1 MVMRSIAA
9 LFVLLIGT
17 QQLIAQHHQQGSND
31 KNDRRPMTVSFGMRL
46 GIPQGEFDI
55 VYDREL
61 FGLGGN
67 FSVPFRRLPFEWGLD
82 VGWQRM
88 GSTETTVA
96 IDEEFVDA
104 TEADLDLNAD
114 MWAYHTFMRFKP
126 LRGRVCPYADAYAG
140 VRTFSART
148 RIRVDGLEEPL
159 SNERNAM
166 DAAFSYGWGAGLMV
180 KLNNTVNVEA
190 GFQKLEGGKVTYVDP
205 ASISVSPD
213 GAVGFGTLTSNS
225 DLFNIHLGIGFNF

>member
-1 MVMRSIAA
+1 MRSLAP
-9 LFVLLIGT
+9 LLLLLIGPYH
-17 QQLIAQHHQQGSND
+17 LAAQRTDGSSKGNH
-31 KNDRRPMTVSFGMRL
+31 DRRPMTVSFGMRL
-46 GIPQGEFDI
+46 GVPTGEFDL

-96 IDEEFVDA
+96 INEEFIEA
-104 TEADLDLNAD
+104 TEAELDLNAD

-148 RIRVDGLEEPL
+148 KIRVDGLEEPL
-159 SNERNAM
+159 SNDRNAM

-180 KLNNTVNVEA
+180 KLKKAVNVEA
-190 GFQKLEGGKVTYVDP
+190 GFQKLQGTEVSYVDP
-205 ASISVSPD
+205 ESITVSPD
-213 GAVGFGTLTSNS
+213 GVVGFGTLTSNS
-225 DLFNIHLGIGFNF
+225 DLFNVHLGIGFNF

>member
-1 MVMRSIAA
+1 
-9 LFVLLIGT
+9 
-17 QQLIAQHHQQGSND
+17 
-31 KNDRRPMTVSFGMRL
+31 MTVSFGMRL
-46 GIPQGEFDI
+46 GIPTGEFDL

-82 VGWQRM
+82 IGWERM
-88 GSTETTVA
+88 GSTEMTVA
-96 IDEEFVDA
+96 IDEEFIEA
-104 TEADLDLNAD
+104 TEADLDMNAD
-114 MWAYHTFMRFKP
+114 MWAYHTFLRLKP
-126 LRGRVCPYADAYAG
+126 MRGRVCPYADVLAG

-148 RIRVDGLEEPL
+148 KIRVDGLEEPL

-190 GFQKLEGGKVTYVDP
+190 GFQKLEGMEVSYVDP
-205 ASISVSPD
+205 NSISVSSD
-213 GAVGFGTLTSNS
+213 GIVGFSTLTSNS
-225 DLFNIHLGIGFNF
+225 DLINVHLGIGFNF

>member
-1 MVMRSIAA
+1 MRPFAP
-9 LFVLLIGT
+9 LLVLLLGT
-17 QQLIAQHHQQGSND
+17 HPLIAQRNDQGSSDNT
-31 KNDRRPMTVSFGMRL
+31 DRRPMTVSLGMRL
-46 GIPQGEFDI
+46 GIPRGEFDR

-96 IDEEFVDA
+96 INEEFIDA
-104 TEADLDLNAD
+104 TEAELDLNAD

-126 LRGRVCPYADAYAG
+126 LRGRVCPYVDGIAG
-140 VRTFSART
+140 FRTFSART
-148 RIRVDGLEEPL
+148 KIRVDGLEEPL

-180 KLNNTVNVEA
+180 KLSNTVNIEA
-190 GFQKLEGGKVTYVDP
+190 GFQKLEGTEVSYVDP
-205 ASISVSPD
+205 HSISVSPE
-213 GAVGFGTLTSNS
+213 GVVGFGTLTSNS
-225 DLFNIHLGIGFNF
+225 DILSIHLGIGFNF